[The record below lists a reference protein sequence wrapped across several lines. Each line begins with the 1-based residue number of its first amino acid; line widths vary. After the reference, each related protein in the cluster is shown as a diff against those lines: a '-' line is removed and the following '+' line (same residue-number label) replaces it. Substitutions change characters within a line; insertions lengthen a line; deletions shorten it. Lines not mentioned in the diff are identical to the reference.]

1 MKVNTNKLRR
11 QAMNEILHV
20 LIVEDNP
27 ADADLM
33 REALPE
39 TGFMRFHSE
48 SVSQLS
54 EALSRLESGG
64 IDMIMTDL
72 GLPDSQGL
80 STFRKLRQA
89 AADITIIVLTCSDN
103 QEMAVTA
110 VREGAQD
117 FLVKGQT
124 SGDTLMRA
132 ACYAI
137 ERKRT
142 EAALRESNEN
152 RWKAQEIALRVHL
165 SR

>member
-1 MKVNTNKLRR
+1 
-11 QAMNEILHV
+11 MNEILQV

-27 ADADLM
+27 ADVDLM
-33 REALPE
+33 RDALPE

-48 SVSQLS
+48 SVPRLS
-54 EALSRLESGG
+54 EALARLESGG
-64 IDMIMTDL
+64 IDLIMTDL

-89 AADITIIVLTCSDN
+89 ASDLTIIVLTCNDN
-103 QEMAVTA
+103 QEMAVCA

-117 FLVKGQT
+117 FLVKSQT

-132 ACYAI
+132 VCYAI

-142 EAALRESNEN
+142 EAALRESNES
-152 RWKAQEIALRVHL
+152 RWLAQEIARRVRL
-165 SR
+165 S